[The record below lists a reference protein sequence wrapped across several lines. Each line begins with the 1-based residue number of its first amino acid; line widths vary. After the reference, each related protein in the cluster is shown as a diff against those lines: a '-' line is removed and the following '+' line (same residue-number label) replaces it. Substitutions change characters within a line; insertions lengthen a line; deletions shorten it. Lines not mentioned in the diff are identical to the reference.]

1 MLALFAERLT
11 WYYQG
16 YPPKS
21 VLKLTISLFLL
32 WLCSVHHHLPVLVWL
47 WLSLSLLYKSLKE
60 KQSVNIQWAYS
71 RFISGIKRLF
81 ISGGLLSYV
90 HVFSISVWLESTLY
104 AMKHSFEFKLFELL
118 VFTVWERF
126 FIFLEYHQTFFWSI
140 LPKRTRQ
147 KNFKYLTKM
156 MDRTL

>member
-32 WLCSVHHHLPVLVWL
+32 WLCSVHHHLPVLVSL

-60 KQSVNIQWAYS
+60 KQSANIQWAYS

-90 HVFSISVWLESTLY
+90 HVFSISVWLESTLN
-104 AMKHSFEFKLFELL
+104 AMKHSFEFKLFLTPCVYSLGTLL
-118 VFTVWERF
+118 YISRISSN
-126 FIFLEYHQTFFWSI
+126 IFSGLFC
-140 LPKRTRQ
+140 PKEQ
-147 KNFKYLTKM
+147 
-156 MDRTL
+156 DRKISNI

>member
-21 VLKLTISLFLL
+21 VLKLTISLLLL

-104 AMKHSFEFKLFELL
+104 AMKHSFEFKLFLTPCVYSLGTLL
-118 VFTVWERF
+118 YISRISSNIVLVYFA
-126 FIFLEYHQTFFWSI
+126 
-140 LPKRTRQ
+140 Q
-147 KNFKYLTKM
+147 KNKTEKFQIFN
-156 MDRTL
+156 